1 MKIET
6 DKSESP
12 LTTTPLKTSSSEDEE
27 EEEEEEY
34 KNSCFKSAE
43 NFRDG

>member
-12 LTTTPLKTSSSEDEE
+12 LTTTPLKTSSSEEE

-34 KNSCFKSAE
+34 KNSSFKSAE